1 MSNKPGTYYVPAQ
14 SSWPIIGA
22 FALFL
27 VAVGAG
33 MTVQGTQSDGAVGT
47 IGGIVLAV
55 GFLFLLY
62 MLAGWFSNV
71 ITESLSG
78 KYSSQITRSFRQG
91 MSWFIFSEVMFFGAF
106 FGALFYARMISV
118 PWLGGADN
126 NFMTNEVLWP
136 TFEAMWPLTLT
147 PGGEKQHKLCRG
159 RAYPLPI
166 LSCCYCRLL
175 RYIWRI

>member
-1 MSNKPGTYYVPAQ
+1 MSKKPGTYYVPAQ

-147 PGGEKQHKLCRG
+147 PGEKQHKLCRG

>member
-33 MTVQGTQSDGAVGT
+33 MTVQGTQSEGAVGT
-47 IGGIVLAV
+47 IGSIVLAV

-106 FGALFYARMISV
+106 FGGFRQTSLGKCDGDGLF
-118 PWLGGADN
+118 LGGDYGAFFTARVEGAFAELAHYLGDL
-126 NFMTNEVLWP
+126 FLG
-136 TFEAMWPLTLT
+136 F
-147 PGGEKQHKLCRG
+147 GGFFGHG
-159 RAYPLPI
+159 TS
-166 LSCCYCRLL
+166 SCYHTR
-175 RYIWRI
+175 